1 MSLIDRG
8 DYSIYGVKKVK
19 SVSSFIK
26 MHALKSAKS
35 RSVIMKADST
45 TLLNFIKD
53 NQKNQFVIPI
63 YQRLYSWEKEQC
75 KELWDDIIKIGGD
88 DKMDGHF
95 IGSILYMLDSIT
107 HSNNTLLI
115 IDGQQRLTTIT
126 LLLTALRDHLND
138 EDEFLKKFSYQKIEN
153 DYLIN
158 SDKDGDK
165 KFRLILS
172 ESDKDTL
179 LYLIDKDRR
188 KPSELSSKIVENFKL
203 FEEWVS
209 KNTNKLETI
218 FKGLD
223 KLMIVEIAL
232 EKGKDDP
239 QLIFES
245 MNSKGIELTQTDLIR
260 NYIVMETEIE
270 KQEGFYNKYWGAM
283 EEEFKQNKKWFDR
296 FVRHYLTI
304 KTREIPNVNK
314 VYAALKDYWQKEGIG
329 IEDLLKDLQKY
340 CGYFCQIVFKKEA
353 DKDLNKALGFLVDL
367 EMDVIYP
374 LLLELYSD
382 YKGGVLSKA
391 DFIPIIALIESYICR
406 RAVCG
411 LGTNSLNKVFPSF
424 TRYIQKDEYF
434 KSLKAHFGYLTEQ
447 QRFPNNDE
455 FKDRF
460 ITINFYKFQKNGYF
474 FERLENFDTKEPVNT
489 KGLTVE
495 HIMPQT
501 LTEDTEDTEEWKR
514 DLGENFQE
522 IHDKYLHTI
531 GNLTLTGYNPEYSNK
546 SFQEKQGMEKGF
558 KDSPLRLN
566 QDLKDLES
574 FGEEEIKKR
583 ANDLVDL
590 ALKIWTYPKL
600 DAETLEKYKPKKD
613 KKEKKVYDL
622 SSYKFGS
629 HSRELFDI
637 LSKKIKA
644 LDERITEN
652 FNQDYISYK
661 FGKNFVDIVVQSK
674 DLKLYLNMKFNELQ
688 DEKNLARDM
697 TNKGHLGN
705 GNIEVKLETKE
716 NIPYCLGLIKQALEK
731 QMGGRNRQ

>member
-1 MSLIDRG
+1 
-8 DYSIYGVKKVK
+8 
-19 SVSSFIK
+19 
-26 MHALKSAKS
+26 
-35 RSVIMKADST
+35 MKADVT
-45 TLLNFIKD
+45 TLLNFIKG
-53 NQKNQFVIPI
+53 NQKNQLVIPI
-63 YQRLYSWEKEQC
+63 YQRVYSWEKEQC

-95 IGSILYMLDSIT
+95 IGSILYVLLDGIT
-107 HSNNTLLI
+107 HSDNTLLI

-126 LLLTALRDHLND
+126 LLLIALRNHLSD
-138 EDEFLKKFSYQKIEN
+138 EVKRKDIEN
-153 DYLIN
+153 HYLIN

-179 LYLIDKDRR
+179 LSLIDKDRR
-188 KPSELSSKIVENFKL
+188 KPSEPSLKIVENFKL

-209 KNTNKLETI
+209 NTDKLETI
-218 FKGLD
+218 FKGLE

-260 NYIVMETEIE
+260 NYILMGLEPKEQKT
-270 KQEGFYNKYWGAM
+270 FYEKYWRAM

-304 KTREIPNVNK
+304 KTETPNINK
-314 VYAALKDYWQKEGIG
+314 VYVAFKDYRQKEGVG

-340 CGYFCQIVFKKEA
+340 CGYFYQIVFKKES

-382 YKGGVLSKA
+382 YKGGVLSK
-391 DFIPIIALIESYICR
+391 DNFRCSIDLIESYICR
-406 RAVCG
+406 RKVCG
-411 LGTNSLNKVFPSF
+411 IPSNGLNKLFASF
-424 TRYIQKDEYF
+424 TKHIQKDEYF
-434 KSLKAHFGYLTEQ
+434 KSLEAHFLLLKNN

-455 FKDRF
+455 FKKLF
-460 ITINFYKFQKNGYF
+460 ITINFYNLKEKKEYF
-474 FERLENFDTKEPVNT
+474 FKRLENFDTKEPVNT
-489 KGLTVE
+489 QECTIE

-501 LTEDTEDTEEWKR
+501 LTEEWEK

-522 IHDKYLHTI
+522 IHNKYLHTI

-546 SFQEKQGMEKGF
+546 SFQEKRDMEKGF

-566 QDLKDLES
+566 QGLRDLES

-583 ANDLVDL
+583 ANDLADL

-622 SSYKFGS
+622 SSYKFS
-629 HSRELFDI
+629 PHSRELFDI
-637 LSKKIKA
+637 LSKGIKA
-644 LDERITEN
+644 LDEKIVEK
-652 FNQDYISYK
+652 FNKMCISYK
-661 FGKNFVDIVVQSK
+661 FDKNFVSIVVQTK

-688 DEKNLARDM
+688 DEKNLAKKA
-697 TNKGHLGN
+697 KGNYGN
-705 GNIEVKLETKE
+705 GYIEVKLETKE

>member
-1 MSLIDRG
+1 MD
-8 DYSIYGVKKVK
+8 
-19 SVSSFIK
+19 
-26 MHALKSAKS
+26 AEA
-35 RSVIMKADST
+35 T
-45 TLLNFIKD
+45 TLLKFIKD
-53 NQKNQFVIPI
+53 NQKNQLVIPI

-75 KELWDDIIKIGGD
+75 EELWDDIIKIGGN
-88 DKMDGHF
+88 DKMCGHF
-95 IGSILYMLDSIT
+95 IGSILYVLDRIT
-107 HSNNTLLI
+107 HSNNALLI

-126 LLLTALRDHLND
+126 LLLTALRDRLSD
-138 EDEFLKKFSYQKIEN
+138 EVKRKEIE
-153 DYLIN
+153 DHYLIN

-172 ESDKDTL
+172 GSDKDTL
-179 LYLIDKDRR
+179 LSLIDKDRR
-188 KPSELSSKIVENFKL
+188 KPSEPSSKIVENFKL
-203 FEEWVS
+203 FEEWIR
-209 KNTNKLETI
+209 KNTNQLETI
-218 FKGLD
+218 FKGLE

-245 MNSKGIELTQTDLIR
+245 MNSKGMELTQTDLIR
-260 NYIVMETEIE
+260 NYVIMETEIE
-270 KQEGFYNKYWGAM
+270 KQEGFYNKYWRAM
-283 EEEFKQNKKWFDR
+283 EEDFKQNKKLFDR

-304 KTREIPNVNK
+304 KTREIPNINK
-314 VYAALKDYWQKEGIG
+314 VYAALKRYQQERG
-329 IEDLLKDLQKY
+329 IETEVLLQDLQKY
-340 CGYFCQIVFKKEA
+340 CGYFCQIAFKKEA

-382 YKGGVLSKA
+382 YSDGVLSKD

-424 TRYIQKDEYF
+424 TKHIQKDEYF
-434 KSLKAHFGYLTEQ
+434 KSLEAHFGYLTNN

-455 FKDRF
+455 FKNLF
-460 ITINFYKFQKNGYF
+460 ITIDFYHFKKNRYF
-474 FERLENFDTKEPVNT
+474 FERLENFDRKERVPT
-489 KGLTVE
+489 HEYTIE
-495 HIMPQT
+495 HIMPQE
-501 LTEDTEDTEEWKR
+501 LTEEWKR

-522 IHDKYLHTI
+522 IHNKYLHTI
-531 GNLTLTGYNPEYSNK
+531 GNLTLTGYNSTYSNK
-546 SFQEKQGMEKGF
+546 SFQEKRGMEKGF

-566 QDLKDLES
+566 QGLRDLKS

-583 ANDLVDL
+583 ANDLADL
-590 ALKIWTYPKL
+590 ALKIWTYPNL
-600 DAETLEKYKPKKD
+600 NAETLEKYKPKKP

-637 LSKKIKA
+637 LSKEIKA
-644 LDERITEN
+644 LNEKIVEN
-652 FNQDYISYK
+652 FNKMCISYK
-661 FGKNFVDIVVQSK
+661 FDTNFVSIVP
-674 DLKLYLNMKFNELQ
+674 LKNGGLNLYLNMPFYELQ
-688 DEKNLARDM
+688 DEKNLAKKA
-697 TNKGHLGN
+697 KGNYGN
-705 GNIEVKLETKE
+705 GDIEVKLETKE

>member
-1 MSLIDRG
+1 MEAKATPLL
-8 DYSIYGVKKVK
+8 K
-19 SVSSFIK
+19 FIK
-26 MHALKSAKS
+26 E
-35 RSVIMKADST
+35 
-45 TLLNFIKD
+45 
-53 NQKNQFVIPI
+53 NQKNQLVIPI

-75 KELWDDIIKIGGD
+75 KELWDDIIKIGGN

-95 IGSILYMLDSIT
+95 IGSILYVLDGIT
-107 HSNNTLLI
+107 HSDNALLI

-126 LLLTALRDHLND
+126 LLLTALRDYLND
-138 EDEFLKKFSYQKIEN
+138 EDEFLQKFSCQKIQN
-153 DYLIN
+153 RYLIN
-158 SDKDGDK
+158 SDEKDDK
-165 KFRLILS
+165 RFKLILS
-172 ESDKDTL
+172 EPDKDTL

-188 KPSELSSKIVENFKL
+188 KPSEPSLKIVENFKL

-209 KNTNKLETI
+209 NTDELETI
-218 FKGLD
+218 FKGLE

-260 NYIVMETEIE
+260 NYIIMETEVE
-270 KQEGFYNKYWGAM
+270 KQEGFYNKYWRAM
-283 EEEFKQNKKWFDR
+283 EEDFKQNKKWFDR

-304 KTREIPNVNK
+304 KTREIPNINK
-314 VYAALKDYWQKEGIG
+314 VYVVLKDYRQKEGIG

-353 DKDLNKALGFLVDL
+353 NKDLNKALGFLVDL

-382 YKGGVLSKA
+382 YKGGVLSKD

-424 TRYIQKDEYF
+424 TKHIQKNEYF
-434 KSLKAHFGYLTEQ
+434 KSLKAHFGSLTEK
-447 QRFPNNDE
+447 QRFPKNDE
-455 FKDRF
+455 FKDCF
-460 ITINFYKFQKNGYF
+460 ITIDFYKFKKNKYF
-474 FERLENFDTKEPVNT
+474 FERLENFDRKERVYT
-489 KGLTVE
+489 HEYTTE
-495 HIMPQT
+495 HIMPQE
-501 LTEDTEDTEEWKR
+501 LTEEWER
-514 DLGENFQE
+514 DLGENFKE

-531 GNLTLTGYNPEYSNK
+531 GNLTLTGYNSTYSNR

-558 KDSPLRLN
+558 KNSPLRLN
-566 QDLKDLES
+566 QSLRDLKS

-583 ANDLVDL
+583 ANDLADL

-637 LSKKIKA
+637 LSKGIKA
-644 LDERITEN
+644 LDERIVEN

-661 FGKNFVDIVVQSK
+661 FSKNFVDIVVQTK

-697 TNKGHLGN
+697 ANKGHLGN
-705 GNIEVKLETKE
+705 GDIEVKLETKE
-716 NIPYCLGLIKQALEK
+716 NIPYCLGLIKQ
-731 QMGGRNRQ
+731 NRL

>member
-1 MSLIDRG
+1 
-8 DYSIYGVKKVK
+8 
-19 SVSSFIK
+19 
-26 MHALKSAKS
+26 
-35 RSVIMKADST
+35 MKADKN
-45 TLLNFIKD
+45 TLLKFIKD
-53 NQKNQFVIPI
+53 NQKNQLVIPI
-63 YQRLYSWEKEQC
+63 YQRVYSWEKEQC
-75 KELWDDIIKIGGD
+75 KELWDDIIKVGGN
-88 DKMDGHF
+88 DKMDTHF
-95 IGSILYMLDSIT
+95 IGSILYVLDGIT
-107 HSNNTLLI
+107 HSNNALFI

-126 LLLTALRDHLND
+126 LLLIALRDHLSD
-138 EDEFLKKFSYQKIEN
+138 EVKRKEIE
-153 DYLIN
+153 DHYLIN

-179 LYLIDKDRR
+179 LYLINKDRR
-188 KPSELSSKIVENFKL
+188 KPSEPSSKIVENFKL

-209 KNTNKLETI
+209 KNTDKLETI

-245 MNSKGIELTQTDLIR
+245 MNSKGMELTQTDLIR

-270 KQEGFYNKYWGAM
+270 KQEGFYNKYWRAM

-304 KTREIPNVNK
+304 KTREIPNINK
-314 VYAALKDYWQKEGIG
+314 VYAALKDYQQKERIG

-353 DKDLNKALGFLVDL
+353 NKDLNEANKDLNEADKDKDLNKALGFLVDL

-424 TRYIQKDEYF
+424 TKHIQKNEYF
-434 KSLKAHFGYLTEQ
+434 KSLKAHFGYLTEK

-455 FKDRF
+455 FKDLF
-460 ITINFYKFQKNGYF
+460 ITIDFYRFKKNRYF

-514 DLGENFQE
+514 DLGENFKE
-522 IHDKYLHTI
+522 IHNKYLHTI
-531 GNLTLTGYNPEYSNK
+531 GNLTLTGYNSEYSNK
-546 SFQEKQGMEKGF
+546 SFQKKRDMEKGF

-583 ANDLVDL
+583 ANDLADL

-629 HSRELFDI
+629 NSRELFDI
-637 LSKKIKA
+637 LSKGIKS

-661 FGKNFVDIVVQSK
+661 FSKNFVDIVVQTK

-697 TNKGHLGN
+697 TNKRHLGN
-705 GNIEVKLETKE
+705 GDIEVKLETKE

>member
-1 MSLIDRG
+1 ME
-8 DYSIYGVKKVK
+8 
-19 SVSSFIK
+19 
-26 MHALKSAKS
+26 
-35 RSVIMKADST
+35 ADVT
-45 TLLNFIKD
+45 TLLNFIKG
-53 NQKNQFVIPI
+53 NQNNQLVIPI

-75 KELWDDIIKIGGD
+75 KQLWDDIIKIGGD

-95 IGSILYMLDSIT
+95 IGSILYVLDGIM
-107 HSNNTLLI
+107 HSNNILLI

-138 EDEFLKKFSYQKIEN
+138 EDEFLKKFSCQKIQN
-153 DYLIN
+153 RYLIN

-172 ESDKDTL
+172 DSDKDTL
-179 LYLIDKDRR
+179 LSLIDKDRR
-188 KPSELSSKIVENFKL
+188 KPSEPSSKIVENFKL
-203 FEEWVS
+203 FGEWIS
-209 KNTNKLETI
+209 KNTNQLETI
-218 FKGLD
+218 FKGLE

-245 MNSKGIELTQTDLIR
+245 MNSKGMELTQTDLIR
-260 NYIVMETEIE
+260 NYIIMETENE
-270 KQEGFYNKYWGAM
+270 KQESFYNKYWRAM

-304 KTREIPNVNK
+304 KTREIPNINK
-314 VYAALKDYWQKEGIG
+314 IYVALKDYRQKEGIG

-340 CGYFCQIVFKKEA
+340 CGYFCQIVFKKED
-353 DKDLNKALGFLVDL
+353 DKDLNKALGFLVNL

-382 YKGGVLSKA
+382 YSDGVLSGD
-391 DFIPIIALIESYICR
+391 DFKHSIDLIESYICR

-424 TRYIQKDEYF
+424 TKHIQKDEYF
-434 KSLKAHFGYLTEQ
+434 KSLKVHFGYLTEK

-455 FKDRF
+455 FKDCF
-460 ITINFYKFQKNGYF
+460 ITIDFYRFKKNRYF
-474 FERLENFDTKEPVNT
+474 FERLENFDRKERVYT
-489 KGLTVE
+489 HEYTIE

-501 LTEDTEDTEEWKR
+501 LTEEWER

-522 IHDKYLHTI
+522 IHDKYLNTI
-531 GNLTLTGYNPEYSNK
+531 GNLTKTGYNTEYSNK
-546 SFQEKQGMEKGF
+546 SFQEKRDMEKGF
-558 KDSPLRLN
+558 KDSPLKLN
-566 QDLKDLES
+566 QSLKDLES
-574 FGEEEIKKR
+574 FGEKEIKKR
-583 ANDLVDL
+583 ANDLADW
-590 ALKIWTYPKL
+590 ALKIWTYPNL

-629 HSRELFDI
+629 HSRELFDT
-637 LSKKIKA
+637 LRREIKA
-644 LDERITEN
+644 LDKRITEN

-661 FGKNFVDIVVQSK
+661 FSKNFVDIVVQTK

-688 DEKNLARDM
+688 DEKNLARDV

-705 GNIEVKLETKE
+705 GDIEVKLETKE
-716 NIPYCLGLIKQALEK
+716 NIPYCLELIKQALEK

>member
-1 MSLIDRG
+1 
-8 DYSIYGVKKVK
+8 
-19 SVSSFIK
+19 
-26 MHALKSAKS
+26 
-35 RSVIMKADST
+35 MKADAT
-45 TLLNFIKD
+45 TLLDFIKD
-53 NQKNQFVIPI
+53 NQKNQLVIPI
-63 YQRLYSWEKEQC
+63 YQRVYSWEKKQC

-95 IGSILYMLDSIT
+95 IGSILYVLDGIT
-107 HSNNTLLI
+107 HSDNALLI

-126 LLLTALRDHLND
+126 LLLTALRDHWSD
-138 EDEFLKKFSYQKIEN
+138 KRKEIEDH
-153 DYLIN
+153 YLIN

-179 LYLIDKDRR
+179 LSLIDKDKR
-188 KPSELSSKIVENFKL
+188 KPSKPSSKIVENFKL

-209 KNTNKLETI
+209 NTDKLETI
-218 FKGLD
+218 FKGLE
-223 KLMIVEIAL
+223 KLMIVYIAL
-232 EKGKDDP
+232 KKEKYDP

-245 MNSKGIELTQTDLIR
+245 MNSKGMELSQTDLIR
-260 NYIVMETEIE
+260 NYIVMETEVE
-270 KQEGFYNKYWGAM
+270 KQEDFYNKYWRAM
-283 EEEFKQNKKWFDR
+283 EEEFEQNKKLFDR

-304 KTREIPNVNK
+304 KTREIPNIKK
-314 VYAALKDYWQKEGIG
+314 VYVAFKDYRQKEGIG

-340 CGYFCQIVFKKEA
+340 CGYFCWIVFKKEA

-382 YKGGVLSKA
+382 YSDGVLSKD
-391 DFIPIIALIESYICR
+391 DFIPIIFLIESYICR

-424 TRYIQKDEYF
+424 TKHIQKDEYF
-434 KSLKAHFGYLTEQ
+434 ESLKAHFGYLTEK

-460 ITINFYKFQKNGYF
+460 ITIDFYKFKKKEYF
-474 FERLENFDTKEPVNT
+474 FERLENFDRKERVYT
-489 KGLTVE
+489 HEYTTE

-501 LTEDTEDTEEWKR
+501 LTAEEWKR
-514 DLGENFQE
+514 DLGENFQA
-522 IHDKYLHTI
+522 IHNKYLHTI
-531 GNLTLTGYNPEYSNK
+531 GNLTLTGYNPEYSNN
-546 SFQEKQGMEKGF
+546 SFQEKQGMEGGF

-566 QDLKDLES
+566 QGLRDLES

-583 ANDLVDL
+583 ANDLADL
-590 ALKIWTYPKL
+590 ALKIWTYPNL
-600 DAETLEKYKPKKD
+600 DAETLEKYKPKKN

-637 LSKKIKA
+637 LSKEIKA

-661 FGKNFVDIVVQSK
+661 FDKNFVDIVVQTR

-705 GNIEVKLETKE
+705 GDIEVKLETKE
-716 NIPYCLGLIKQALEK
+716 NIPYCLGLIKQVLEK

>member
-1 MSLIDRG
+1 
-8 DYSIYGVKKVK
+8 
-19 SVSSFIK
+19 
-26 MHALKSAKS
+26 
-35 RSVIMKADST
+35 MKADAT
-45 TLLNFIKD
+45 PLLKFIKD
-53 NQKNQFVIPI
+53 NQKNQLVIPI

-75 KELWDDIIKIGGD
+75 KELWDDIIKIGGN

-95 IGSILYMLDSIT
+95 IGSILYVLDGIT
-107 HSNNTLLI
+107 HSNNILLI

-126 LLLTALRDHLND
+126 LLFIALRNYLND
-138 EDEFLKKFSYQKIEN
+138 EDEFLEKFSHQKIQN
-153 DYLIN
+153 RYLIN
-158 SDKDGDK
+158 SDEKGDK
-165 KFRLILS
+165 KFKLILS
-172 ESDKDTL
+172 EPDRDTL
-179 LYLIDKDRR
+179 LSLIDENRR
-188 KPSELSSKIVENFKL
+188 KPSEPSLKIVENFKL
-203 FEEWVS
+203 FEEWIN
-209 KNTNKLETI
+209 KNTGKLETI
-218 FKGLD
+218 FKGLE
-223 KLMIVEIAL
+223 KLMIVYIAL
-232 EKGKDDP
+232 KKEKYDP

-245 MNSKGIELTQTDLIR
+245 MNSKGMELAQTDLIR
-260 NYIVMETEIE
+260 NYIVMETEVE
-270 KQEGFYNKYWGAM
+270 KQEGFYNKYWRAM
-283 EEEFKQNKKWFDR
+283 EEDFKQNETLFNR

-304 KTREIPNVNK
+304 KTRETPNINK
-314 VYAALKDYWQKEGIG
+314 VYAAFKDYRQREGIG

-340 CGYFCQIVFKKEA
+340 CRYFCQIAFKKEA

-367 EMDVIYP
+367 EMDVVYP

-382 YKGGVLSKA
+382 YSDRVLSKA
-391 DFIPIIALIESYICR
+391 DFISIIALIESYICR

-424 TRYIQKDEYF
+424 TKHIQKDEYF
-434 KSLKAHFGYLTEQ
+434 GSLKAHFGSLTEK

-455 FKDRF
+455 FKKLF
-460 ITINFYKFQKNGYF
+460 ITIDFYKFKKNRYF
-474 FERLENFDTKEPVNT
+474 FERLEEKLEDDTKEPVNT
-489 KGLTVE
+489 KGLTIE
-495 HIMPQT
+495 HIMPQK
-501 LTEDTEDTEEWKR
+501 LTEEWKR
-514 DLGENFQE
+514 DLGENFQA

-566 QDLKDLES
+566 QGLRDLES

-583 ANDLVDL
+583 ANDLADW
-590 ALKIWTYPKL
+590 ALKIWTYPNL
-600 DAETLEKYKPKKD
+600 DAETLEKYKLKKD
-613 KKEKKVYDL
+613 KKEKEVYDL
-622 SSYKFGS
+622 NSYKFSS

-637 LSKKIKA
+637 LSKEIKA
-644 LDERITEN
+644 LDEKRIVEN

-661 FGKNFVDIVVQSK
+661 FGKNFVDIVVQNK

-705 GNIEVKLETKE
+705 RNIEVKLETKE

>member
-1 MSLIDRG
+1 
-8 DYSIYGVKKVK
+8 
-19 SVSSFIK
+19 
-26 MHALKSAKS
+26 
-35 RSVIMKADST
+35 MKADAT
-45 TLLNFIKD
+45 PLLEFIKE
-53 NQKNQFVIPI
+53 NQKNQLVIPI

-75 KELWDDIIKIGGD
+75 KQLWDDIIKIGGN
-88 DKMDGHF
+88 DKMGGHF
-95 IGSILYMLDSIT
+95 IGYILYMLDGIT
-107 HSNNTLLI
+107 HSDNTLLI

-138 EDEFLKKFSYQKIEN
+138 EDEFLEKFSCQKIES

-179 LYLIDKDRR
+179 LSLIDKDRR
-188 KPSELSSKIVENFKL
+188 KSSEPSSKIVENFKL

-209 KNTNKLETI
+209 NTDKLETI
-218 FKGLD
+218 FKGLE
-223 KLMIVEIAL
+223 KLMIVEVSL
-232 EKGKDDP
+232 ERKDDP

-260 NYIVMETEIE
+260 NYVIMETETE
-270 KQEGFYNKYWGAM
+270 KQEGFYNKYWRAM
-283 EEEFKQNKKWFDR
+283 EENFKQNKKCFDR

-304 KTREIPNVNK
+304 KTREIPNINK
-314 VYAALKDYWQKEGIG
+314 VYVALKDYRQKEGIG

-340 CGYFCQIVFKKEA
+340 CRYFCQIVSKKEA
-353 DKDLNKALGFLVDL
+353 NKDLNKALGFLVDL

-382 YKGGVLSKA
+382 YSDGVLSKD
-391 DFIPIIALIESYICR
+391 DFECSIYLIESYLCR
-406 RAVCG
+406 RRVCG
-411 LGTNSLNKVFPSF
+411 IFSSGLNKLFASF
-424 TRYIQKDEYF
+424 TKHIQKNEYF
-434 KSLKAHFGYLTEQ
+434 KSLKVHFGYLTNN
-447 QRFPNNDE
+447 QRFPDDDE
-455 FKDRF
+455 FKKLF
-460 ITINFYKFQKNGYF
+460 ITINFYNLKEKFRKHL
-474 FERLENFDTKEPVNT
+474 FERLENYTKELVNT

-495 HIMPQT
+495 HIMPQK
-501 LTEDTEDTEEWKR
+501 LTEEWER
-514 DLGENFQE
+514 DLGENFKE
-522 IHDKYLHTI
+522 IHNKYLHTI
-531 GNLTLTGYNPEYSNK
+531 GNLTWTGYNSEYSNK
-546 SFQEKQGMEKGF
+546 SFQEKRGMEKGF

-566 QDLKDLES
+566 QGLRDLKS

-583 ANDLVDL
+583 ANDLADL

-622 SSYKFGS
+622 NSYNFGS

-637 LSKKIKA
+637 LSKEIKA
-644 LDERITEN
+644 LDEKIVEN

-661 FGKNFVDIVVQSK
+661 FSKNFVDIVVQTK

-705 GNIEVKLETKE
+705 GDIEVKLETKE

>member
-1 MSLIDRG
+1 M
-8 DYSIYGVKKVK
+8 
-19 SVSSFIK
+19 
-26 MHALKSAKS
+26 
-35 RSVIMKADST
+35 
-45 TLLNFIKD
+45 
-53 NQKNQFVIPI
+53 
-63 YQRLYSWEKEQC
+63 YSWEKEQC
-75 KELWDDIIKIGGD
+75 KELWDDIIKVGGD

-95 IGSILYMLDSIT
+95 IGSILYVLDGIT
-107 HSNNTLLI
+107 HSDNALLI

-126 LLLTALRDHLND
+126 LLLTALRDHWSD
-138 EDEFLKKFSYQKIEN
+138 KRKEIEDH
-153 DYLIN
+153 YLIN

-172 ESDKDTL
+172 DSDKDTL
-179 LYLIDKDRR
+179 LSLIDKDKR
-188 KPSELSSKIVENFKL
+188 KPSKPSSKIMENFKL
-203 FEEWVS
+203 FEEWIR
-209 KNTNKLETI
+209 KNTDKLETI
-218 FKGLD
+218 FKGLE
-223 KLMIVEIAL
+223 KLMIVYIAL
-232 EKGKDDP
+232 KKGKDDP

-245 MNSKGIELTQTDLIR
+245 MNSKGMELTQTDLIR

-270 KQEGFYNKYWGAM
+270 KQESFYNKYWRAM
-283 EEEFKQNKKWFDR
+283 EKKFEQNKKLFDR

-304 KTREIPNVNK
+304 KTREIPNINK
-314 VYAALKDYWQKEGIG
+314 VYVAFKDYRQKEGIG

-340 CGYFCQIVFKKEA
+340 CRYFCRIVFKKE
-353 DKDLNKALGFLVDL
+353 DDKDLNKDLNKALGFLVDL
-367 EMDVIYP
+367 EMDVVYP

-382 YKGGVLSKA
+382 YSDGVLSEA

-424 TRYIQKDEYF
+424 TKHIQKDEYF
-434 KSLKAHFGYLTEQ
+434 KSLKAHFGYLTEK

-455 FKDRF
+455 FKDCF
-460 ITINFYKFQKNGYF
+460 ITIDFYHFKKRQYF
-474 FERLENFDTKEPVNT
+474 FERLENFDTNTKEPVNT
-489 KGLTVE
+489 KGLTTE

-501 LTEDTEDTEEWKR
+501 LTEEWKR
-514 DLGENFQE
+514 DLGENFQA

-558 KDSPLRLN
+558 KNSPLGLN
-566 QDLKDLES
+566 QGLRNLES

-583 ANDLVDL
+583 ANDLADL

-622 SSYKFGS
+622 SSYKFSS

-637 LSKKIKA
+637 LSKEIKA

-661 FGKNFVDIVVQSK
+661 FDKNFVDIVVQTK

-705 GNIEVKLETKE
+705 GDIEVKLETKE